1 MNTAQEMAA
10 IVYKALDDK
19 KAFDIKILD
28 IKKISAVADYFVI
41 ADGTNKNQVQ
51 AMCDSVEEEMH
62 KAGYSLKSV
71 EGYSQGGWILLDYY
85 DIINCLMI
93 SSTSESVL
101 GADSPSASIQSLR
114 SQIRFGPSEIFVSGI
129 AMIFPPKVTTSRISR
144 P

>member
-62 KAGYSLKSV
+62 KAGFSLRQR
-71 EGYSQGGWILLDYY
+71 EGRASGSWILLDFG
-85 DIINCLMI
+85 DVIIHVFDK
-93 SSTSESVL
+93 ESRDFYNIERAWKD
-101 GADSPSASIQSLR
+101 GK
-114 SQIRFGPSEIFVSGI
+114 EITV
-129 AMIFPPKVTTSRISR
+129 KDLD
-144 P
+144 